1 MSPTLLQFEEVV
13 DPQDVFRDTPGEI
26 HNALRKHMNF
36 QAQRDEGETDGMVVE
51 QTFDALDNDY
61 DDSLSRT
68 EFLAGA
74 LQSTS
79 SKDSVANSFTTVDKN
94 SDGEI
99 SHSEFITA
107 AQGSQ
112 QMLGLS
118 KGFRVADA
126 DRDGFLS
133 QEEFFFISRQ
143 FYPLE
148 WQNSEARGQGSSIHD
163 GISYTRKISNH
174 IKTL

>member
-1 MSPTLLQFEEVV
+1 MSECPLAWLAGVSPALLQFEEVV

-26 HNALRKHMNF
+26 HNTLRRHMNF
-36 QAQRDEGETDGMVVE
+36 QAQRDAGETHGVVVE
-51 QTFDALDNDY
+51 QTFDALDNNY
-61 DDSLSRT
+61 DDSFSRA

-99 SHSEFITA
+99 SRREFITA

-118 KGFRVADA
+118 KGFRLADA

-148 WQNSEARGQGSSIHD
+148 WQHSEAKGYGVI
-163 GISYTRKISNH
+163 YT
-174 IKTL
+174 